1 MRKFVYSSLF
11 YPLREVHLVVTKDD
25 FDRKPLFHP
34 YVTSFLRSFLLFSTD
49 AKKTIVVHCS
59 DTSITVSFLKL
70 LWSLLLKKFSQFLST
85 DSVQFVFCLDSVVLS
100 EELVDFLNF
109 HFISCSYSYR
119 FSQKAPLILN
129 RINHLQIVV
138 NSLLFHTDPVYYHRL
153 LMVLFPQAD
162 YVIKY
167 PTCCSYCRLVQTL
180 PFISDDF
187 LKISARQ
194 LLISAALKDDFLFDY
209 TKRLFSPFLVG
220 KTKIFMVSDG
230 LSYCKDG
237 FVSITITPAS
247 KILLSTKHSSV
258 LGSLFSF
265 SSSPATI
272 FSSLMHE
279 WKRFFFGNDSL
290 FQATFLPSPICVC
303 NERILKQNLVLLMC
317 RHEVFYKALIGQSS
331 LLTKP
336 LEKSDYDWF
345 VQQEKS
351 IDTRIRSFLS
361 HFRWT
366 EV

>member
-11 YPLREVHLVVTKDD
+11 YPLQEVHLVVTKDN
-25 FDRKPLFHP
+25 FDRKFFFHP
-34 YVTSFLRSFLLFSTD
+34 YVTSFLRSFLLSSPD
-49 AKKTIVVHCS
+49 SKKTIVVHCS
-59 DTSITVSFLKL
+59 DSSIAVSSLKL
-70 LWSLLLKKFSQFLST
+70 LWSFLFKKFSQFVST
-85 DSVQFVFCLDSVVLS
+85 DSVPFVFCLDTVVLS
-100 EELVDFLNF
+100 EDLVDFLNL
-109 HFISCSYSYR
+109 HSISCSYSYR
-119 FSQKAPLILN
+119 FSLKAPSILN
-129 RINHLQIVV
+129 KIKHLQIVV
-138 NSLLFHTDPVYYHRL
+138 NSLLFHNDPVYYHRL

-162 YVIKY
+162 YVIKN
-167 PTCCSYCRLVQTL
+167 PTCCSYCRLAETL
-180 PFISDDF
+180 PFISDDS
-187 LKISARQ
+187 LQISARQ

-220 KTKIFMVSDG
+220 KTKIFTVSDG

-237 FVSITITPAS
+237 FVSITITPAG

-258 LGSLFSF
+258 LGSLFS
-265 SSSPATI
+265 SSSLATI

-290 FQATFLPSPICVC
+290 FQATFLPSSTCVC
-303 NERILKQNLVLLMC
+303 NERILKKNLDLLM
-317 RHEVFYKALIGQSS
+317 RYHEVFYKALIEQSS

-345 VQQEKS
+345 VEQEKS

-361 HFRWT
+361 QFSWT